1 MSIAATGVPSCLQSA
16 ADEEHEAP
24 AGKDVDQQNVH
35 TQNFWLPH
43 VNISLSKPLDAF
55 FELK

>member
-1 MSIAATGVPSCLQSA
+1 MSMSIAATGVPSCLQSA

-35 TQNFWLPH
+35 TQNF
-43 VNISLSKPLDAF
+43 
-55 FELK
+55 